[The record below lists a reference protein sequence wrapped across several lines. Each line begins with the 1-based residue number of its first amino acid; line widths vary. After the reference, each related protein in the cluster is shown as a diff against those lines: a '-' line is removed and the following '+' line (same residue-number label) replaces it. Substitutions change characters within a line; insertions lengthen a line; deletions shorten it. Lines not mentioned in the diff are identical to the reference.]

1 MLQKK
6 RKEGNGEETT
16 LVGVYAHVEVHTT
29 QFSLHMQS
37 GSSQRSLGDSIKF
50 FLMNGGKK
58 LLHHD
63 RDNDHSI
70 VVLHFAGHLPQSLNT
85 LN

>member
-6 RKEGNGEETT
+6 ECGGEETT
-16 LVGVYAHVEVHTT
+16 LIGVYAQVEVHTI

-50 FLMNGGKK
+50 FFFL
-58 LLHHD
+58 
-63 RDNDHSI
+63 
-70 VVLHFAGHLPQSLNT
+70 
-85 LN
+85 